1 MLIRKINIFLAL
13 IFLFKIYS
21 SNNTVYRV
29 PFGLYNIKQKYNEND
44 IINNIFNNIIY
55 VNLSIGTP
63 PQIVP
68 FVLNINSQTFT
79 VYKKVF
85 NKNLSSGYKELS
97 KLENLNGNEDIS
109 SGIRSID
116 ILNINNQKKE
126 INFILS
132 DEIKFKDY
140 PFGILG
146 LLIPN
151 NIKDGL
157 YPFFNSLKKGRIIN
171 SFTWSLKYF
180 NNISLLNTISVNR
193 NNNYRRI
200 YIWK

>member
-63 PQIVP
+63 PQIIP
-68 FVLNINSQTFT
+68 FALNMNSQTFT
-79 VYKKVF
+79 VYEKVF

-97 KLENLNGNEDIS
+97 KLENLNDNEDIS
-109 SGIRSID
+109 SGMRSID

-151 NIKDGL
+151 NIQDGL
-157 YPFFNSLKKGRIIN
+157 YPFFNSLKKGKIII
-171 SFTWSLKYF
+171 L
-180 NNISLLNTISVNR
+180 IISV
-193 NNNYRRI
+193 Y
-200 YIWK
+200 